1 MKKTNK
7 TESKNVKIAVN
18 RDCPVRMSMN
28 CIPAI
33 GNKID
38 PRLRKLHVPS
48 VVSAK
53 NFVPTNQAQ
62 LIDIVVRAS
71 QGMLTVRE
79 IAREVMKHSSFS
91 VCFSYNIDSSE
102 DMFTRVLGRV
112 RRHNNNDLPGRVIK
126 RNAIIG

>member
-7 TESKNVKIAVN
+7 IESKNVKIAVN
-18 RDCPVRMSMN
+18 RECPVRMSMN

-38 PRLRKLHVPS
+38 PRLRRLCIPS
-48 VVSAK
+48 VISAK
-53 NFVPTNQAQ
+53 NFTPTNQAQ

-79 IAREVMKHSSFS
+79 IAREVMKHPSFS
-91 VCFSYNIDSSE
+91 VCFSYNIEDSA

-112 RRHNNNDLPGRVIK
+112 RRHNKNDLPGRVIK
-126 RNAIIG
+126 RNAILG